1 MRKRTDSEKLYMG
14 FRDFVDKEKLN
25 KYDSEYFSKKRPG
38 FKFMIPFI
46 YKYADIDSLK
56 SKVTDLNQIS
66 LIAYFLNDY
75 CSKNSKVLKNLKKV
89 KDEPITVERNF
100 LFKP

>member
-1 MRKRTDSEKLYMG
+1 
-14 FRDFVDKEKLN
+14 
-25 KYDSEYFSKKRPG
+25 
-38 FKFMIPFI
+38 MIPFI
-46 YKYADIDSLK
+46 YKHVDIDSLK

>member
-46 YKYADIDSLK
+46 YKYVDIDSLK
-56 SKVTDLNQIS
+56 SKVIDLNQIS
-66 LIAYFLNDY
+66 VIAYFLNDY